1 METGTVYGITY
12 YVDGPKAA
20 GQDEGQS
27 EEDWGIVDVQA
38 LCGAFGIECAP
49 PKRERHYKVW
59 HACIDEILT
68 IPADWPIK
76 PFYIRKLVV
85 FVEHVVG
92 EDAT

>member
-1 METGTVYGITY
+1 MSMGRKRL
-12 YVDGPKAA
+12 DRMKANPKK
-20 GQDEGQS
+20 
-27 EEDWGIVDVQA
+27 DWGIVDVQA
-38 LCGAFGIECAP
+38 LCGTFGIECTP
-49 PKRERHYKVW
+49 PKRGRHYKVW